1 MTTTR
6 TTTRTH
12 TQAHSYTL
20 TRRYITLSR
29 CDRPRSDPGFR
40 SKGLNAES
48 GLVYVHF
55 IYVATL
61 SKIREGSSVPSSV
74 VALTTRWQRWW
85 CPWRKRRSRRT
96 GRWTAW
102 RFHTVKAVRFLQQLR
117 IAAPPTTEIYVS
129 ALSAIHKSFATTIF
143 LFESRIIYPFARVVI
158 LFFLILFVYTKF
170 IYNFYV

>member
-1 MTTTR
+1 MRPATIRPWIPIQRAERGIRTR
-6 TTTRTH
+6 LCTF
-12 TQAHSYTL
+12 
-20 TRRYITLSR
+20 YI
-29 CDRPRSDPGFR
+29 C
-40 SKGLNAES
+40 
-48 GLVYVHF
+48 
-55 IYVATL
+55 IATL

-85 CPWRKRRSRRT
+85 CPWGKSRRT

-158 LFFLILFVYTKF
+158 LFFFNLICIHEICK
-170 IYNFYV
+170 YNFDA

>member
-1 MTTTR
+1 MRPATIRPWIPIQRAERGIRTR
-6 TTTRTH
+6 LCTF
-12 TQAHSYTL
+12 
-20 TRRYITLSR
+20 YI
-29 CDRPRSDPGFR
+29 C
-40 SKGLNAES
+40 
-48 GLVYVHF
+48 
-55 IYVATL
+55 IATL

-85 CPWRKRRSRRT
+85 CPWGKRRSRRT

-158 LFFLILFVYTKF
+158 LFFLILFAYTKF
-170 IYNFYV
+170 VNIISMHKMNCFNMKYRNVRRLGTDSEIFG